1 MKAAYDAFAYEVL
14 YATEH
19 PDEPIGNAKT
29 EVIEEADQQT
39 SESE

>member
-29 EVIEEADQQT
+29 EAAEETEQQT
-39 SESE
+39 PESE